1 MNQSPE
7 PPHLETNS
15 RTGHWIVLVLI
26 LLVCLIIAFARDLR
40 VSFTFELNR
49 KSPAAPTDGPE
60 LPKIDLPPVPP
71 FPSFERIPPP
81 SIEESEVSETIQ
93 CRINDTDRPTV
104 SPRTILYSSGVNQ
117 GPPWK
122 R

>member
-1 MNQSPE
+1 MNQTDTAMNQSPE
-7 PPHLETNS
+7 PPHIETHPRS
-15 RTGHWIVLVLI
+15 DRWFVLVLV
-26 LLVCLIIAFARDLR
+26 LLVCLILALTRDIR
-40 VSFTFELNR
+40 VRFTFELNR

-93 CRINDTDRPTV
+93 CRINDTSGPTV
-104 SPRTILYSSGVNQ
+104 SNRTILY
-117 GPPWK
+117 
-122 R
+122 